1 MSAKRLGR
9 SFFRRPTVSLAR
21 DLIGCVLVSG
31 ESGVSV
37 AGRIVE
43 TEAYLSEGDPASHS
57 HRGETRRNA
66 SMFGEAG
73 LVYVYLIYGVH
84 HCLNVVS
91 GEAGVG
97 EAVLIRALEP
107 LEGLELMRA
116 RRGGVRD
123 RELCRGPGKLAQ
135 AFGLSLEH
143 DGLDL
148 CRGPLELRAPAARV
162 GVHEASTIEAGPRVG
177 ITKAADLPLRFRVGG
192 SEWTSG

>member
-1 MSAKRLGR
+1 MSERRLGR
-9 SFFRRPTVSLAR
+9 TFFSRPTASLAR
-21 DLIGCVLVSG
+21 DLIGCVLVSREG
-31 ESGVSV
+31 DVPV

-57 HRGETRRNA
+57 HRGETPRNA
-66 SMFGEAG
+66 AMFGKPGFA
-73 LVYVYLIYGVH
+73 YVYLIYGMH

-91 GEAGVG
+91 AKAGVG
-97 EAVLIRALEP
+97 EAILIRALEP

-148 CRGPLELRAPAARV
+148 CGGALGVWPASAAPSSAAGRIV
-162 GVHEASTIEAGPRVG
+162 AGSRVG
-177 ITKAADLPLRFRVGG
+177 ISKAVELPLRFVLVG
-192 SEWTSG
+192 SRWASR